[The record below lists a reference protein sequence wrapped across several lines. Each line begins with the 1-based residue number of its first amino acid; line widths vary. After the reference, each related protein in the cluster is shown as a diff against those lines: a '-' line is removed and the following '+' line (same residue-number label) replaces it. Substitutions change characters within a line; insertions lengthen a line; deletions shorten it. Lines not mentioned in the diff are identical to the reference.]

1 MTKTIVDEL
10 PSFYKD
16 ILQNKK
22 HESPTSIYYG
32 ELQRNEEMR
41 KRVRETSRLYP
52 MFKEDIMSFVTA
64 KGDLNLPIQLEIFD
78 DFVKD
83 IYREIELSDFIIAL
97 YRKLDETPSIPVVLD
112 TKNDKDI
119 WLSPKYKD
127 EIKKIDE
134 DIKDMRDALTDIMN
148 SNATTLSHPGFRH
161 QVYLNRGDRELV
173 KAIHFLMSKIARRK
187 LEIHNQQFIALS
199 VKPKELDQFVKSI
212 NWRAVF
218 VKK

>member
-64 KGDLNLPIQLEIFD
+64 KGDLNLPIQLDVI
-78 DFVKD
+78 
-83 IYREIELSDFIIAL
+83 SDFIDDIDREIRLSNFIIQL
-97 YRKLDETPSIPVVLD
+97 YKKLDETPSIPVVLD
-112 TKNDKDI
+112 TKGDKDI
-119 WLSPKYKD
+119 WLSPKYND
-127 EIKKIDE
+127 EVKKIEE
-134 DIKDMRDALTDIMN
+134 DRKDMEDAKKDLFSTAPTTTDSL
-148 SNATTLSHPGFRH
+148 SNYEPR
-161 QVYLNRGDRELV
+161 YLNRELREMV
-173 KAIHFLMSKIARRK
+173 KAVHFLMSKIARRK